1 MCFYLI
7 KGAVVALSTTQAES
21 CLATPLRYSLPI
33 LSRRHQANTPN
44 RSRHPPPSARRL
56 PGPPPL
62 PPRHLLRT
70 PLRAAPHA
78 ARECLSGTS
87 PGTTPIEGLDTTHF
101 NRTGSM
107 ETRVFFQIWYQL
119 PVRRMFKIRH
129 LSPGRVRCVQKSGS
143 TRAFEWSITLGV

>member
-1 MCFYLI
+1 MSVTPSAGACTHAPAARCPPTVCSWECCTGWRLTHRRPVVPSRLSPRARFVLVTRMQALEKTPQTDHRPHRIPLI
-7 KGAVVALSTTQAES
+7 
-21 CLATPLRYSLPI
+21 C
-33 LSRRHQANTPN
+33 
-44 RSRHPPPSARRL
+44 PPP
-56 PGPPPL
+56 
-62 PPRHLLRT
+62 PRGWT
-70 PLRAAPHA
+70 
-78 ARECLSGTS
+78 
-87 PGTTPIEGLDTTHF
+87 TTHY